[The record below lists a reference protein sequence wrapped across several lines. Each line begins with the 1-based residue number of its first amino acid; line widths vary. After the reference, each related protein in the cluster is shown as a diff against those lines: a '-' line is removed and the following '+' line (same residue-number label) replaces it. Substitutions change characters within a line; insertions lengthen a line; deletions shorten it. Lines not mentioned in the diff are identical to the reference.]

1 MIGCTDMT
9 TLVLGRSSGRCFGRV
24 SRPLPIRWAHSC
36 QAPTQ
41 MPARH
46 PQIGQSKQRVQLRR
60 VLGQTAIAHLHMAEL
75 ALDDTERVLDL
86 GANAGFD
93 ALDLFSQRILGIGV
107 TDRRN
112 GAKDVR
118 RNGASFW
125 LLNRAPEGVEERGY
139 FAALAGVDLTL
150 PAVVLGARYDAP
162 SRTMQ

>member
-1 MIGCTDMT
+1 
-9 TLVLGRSSGRCFGRV
+9 
-24 SRPLPIRWAHSC
+24 
-36 QAPTQ
+36 
-41 MPARH
+41 
-46 PQIGQSKQRVQLRR
+46 
-60 VLGQTAIAHLHMAEL
+60 MAEL

-139 FAALAGVDLTL
+139 FAAFAGLDLTL
-150 PAVVLGARYDAP
+150 PAAVLGARYEAP

>member
-1 MIGCTDMT
+1 M
-9 TLVLGRSSGRCFGRV
+9 VRFHWSAPSS
-24 SRPLPIRWAHSC
+24 
-36 QAPTQ
+36 AP
-41 MPARH
+41 H
-46 PQIGQSKQRVQLRR
+46 
-60 VLGQTAIAHLHMAEL
+60 
-75 ALDDTERVLDL
+75 
-86 GANAGFD
+86 
-93 ALDLFSQRILGIGV
+93 V